1 MTQEQQECGA
11 EFRKG
16 VLQCMDDLNGL
27 LPGLSLRYAAPVII
41 EAMAEHVG
49 SALWALRRKNL
60 CDLRQ
65 ARLAI
70 EHLQLAAFPGEAAP
84 PAEPAP

>member
-1 MTQEQQECGA
+1 MTAEKTECSA

-16 VLQCMDDLNGL
+16 VLQCMDDLNSL
-27 LPGLSLRYAAPVII
+27 LPGLSLRYEAPIII

-60 CDLRQ
+60 CDMRQ
-65 ARLAI
+65 ARLAL
-70 EHLQLAAFPGEAAP
+70 EHLELAAFLGEGTP

>member
-1 MTQEQQECGA
+1 MTGEKQDGTA

-16 VLQCMDDLNGL
+16 MLECMEDLNGL
-27 LPGLSLRYAAPVII
+27 LPGLSLRYDPPVII

-49 SALWALRRKNL
+49 SALWALRHKNL
-60 CDLRQ
+60 CDMRQ
-65 ARLAI
+65 ARLAL
-70 EHLQLAAFPGEAAP
+70 EHLELAAGTP